1 VLKPLKAAA
10 GKPRPK
16 KKEDEFLGVLKP
28 VSGAEGRN
36 AQPHVACADDG
47 CFVAWDDEK
56 GGSFVSFWHKERG
69 PLWHREFAPKGKRP
83 MLSHD
88 QNGVVMAYYE
98 DSRVKLAS
106 LTRNGVGKASVVS
119 RVNGYQPNPDLVP
132 GDAPGQWYIAF
143 RDYESAH
150 LEVFALRADCP

>member
-1 VLKPLKAAA
+1 
-10 GKPRPK
+10 
-16 KKEDEFLGVLKP
+16 
-28 VSGAEGRN
+28 
-36 AQPHVACADDG
+36 
-47 CFVAWDDEK
+47 
-56 GGSFVSFWHKERG
+56 
-69 PLWHREFAPKGKRP
+69 

-88 QNGVVMAYYE
+88 QRGVVVGYYE

-119 RVNGYQPNPDLVP
+119 RVNGYQPNPDIVP
-132 GDAPGQWYIAF
+132 GETPGQWYVAF